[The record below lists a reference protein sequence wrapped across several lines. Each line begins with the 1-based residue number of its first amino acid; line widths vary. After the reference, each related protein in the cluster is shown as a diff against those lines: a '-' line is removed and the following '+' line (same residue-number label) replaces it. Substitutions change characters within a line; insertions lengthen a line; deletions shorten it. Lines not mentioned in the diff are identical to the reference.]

1 MTEASTTIDDDTRDN
16 AADQIIQGCLSLNA
30 PQSFFLYAGAGSGK
44 TRSLKNALEF
54 VLEKYGDTL
63 RRHGRQVAVITY
75 TNAACDEIL
84 RRVKNDLIF
93 HVSTIHSFAWTL
105 LEGRTRDIRRWLD
118 KKLSNDIENNEGK
131 LSRAR
136 TEKSENTYRLRITS
150 LEERRNKLENITLFT
165 YNPNGDNYGRD
176 ALSHVE
182 VIAMSS
188 DFLLNKPTLQKI
200 ILSRYPF
207 FLIDESQD
215 TLNHFMQALL
225 EFEEKYKD
233 QIALGLFGDT
243 MQRIYAHGKKDLAD
257 SIPDRWERP
266 QKQMNHRSQKRI
278 IQLANRIRQDV
289 DDWSQLYR
297 ADKTGGHVAAYI
309 VPTITNHQSAKEDRI
324 RKNLTERTGDL
335 AWSDPV
341 AVKTLVLE
349 HHMAAKRLGF
359 MNLFSVIDPVKT
371 LRTGFRDGSLAPMRL
386 FTERILPLVEANRTD
401 DRYAVM
407 SILRTYSPLLSKAK
421 LQLAGNTMEASMKIV
436 RSAVFDLM
444 AHFKDDNFPKC
455 GEILRTVKDTGLFTI
470 PEDLVVALA
479 LRNKKSSEG
488 LDDIRVDAIEAWQK
502 FLDVQFSEIPLY
514 KEYVEDRS
522 PFGTHQGVKGL
533 EFSHVIVIADDTNQR
548 FRGSVDYEKLFN
560 GKPPSKTDR
569 DNEAAGKETVYDRT
583 RRLLYVA
590 CTRAEEGLALVIY
603 SDKLDS
609 IKKTLLD
616 KHWFM
621 ENEIVT
627 DIS

>member
-1 MTEASTTIDDDTRDN
+1 MTEESNTVDDDTRDN
-16 AADQIIQGCLSLNA
+16 VADQIIQECLSLNT

-44 TRSLKNALEF
+44 TRSLKNALDF
-54 VLEKYGDTL
+54 VLEEYGDRL
-63 RRHGRQVAVITY
+63 RRHCRQVAVITY

-84 RRVKNDLIF
+84 RRVKNDPIF
-93 HVSTIHSFAWTL
+93 HVSTIHSFAWNL
-105 LEGRTRDIRRWLD
+105 LEGRTQDTRRWLNE
-118 KKLSNDIENNEGK
+118 KLLNDIEKNVDK

-136 TEKSENTYRLRITS
+136 TENSQNTYRLKITS
-150 LEERRNKLENITLFT
+150 LEERRKKLENITLFT

-176 ALSHVE
+176 ALSHTE

-188 DFLLNKPTLQKI
+188 DFLINKPTLQKI

-225 EFEEKYKD
+225 EFEEKYKG
-233 QIALGLFGDT
+233 QIVLGLFGDT

-257 SIPDRWERP
+257 SIPGHWKKP

-278 IQLANRIRQDV
+278 IQLANRIREDV
-289 DDWSQLYR
+289 DRWSQLYR

-309 VPTITNHQSAKEDRI
+309 VPANINDQSAVEDRI
-324 RKNLTERTGDL
+324 RKDLTDRARDS
-335 AWSDPV
+335 AWFNPI

-359 MNLFSVIDPVKT
+359 MNLFSGIDPVQT
-371 LRTGFRDGSLAPMRL
+371 LRIGFRDGSLAPLRL
-386 FTERILPLVEANRTD
+386 FTERILPLVEANQKD

-407 SILRTYSPLLSKAK
+407 SILRTYSPLLSKAR
-421 LQLAGNTMEASMKIV
+421 LRSVGNTMEASMKIV
-436 RSAVFDLM
+436 RSAVFDLL
-444 AHFKDDNFPKC
+444 AHFKDGNTPKC
-455 GEILRTVKDTGLFTI
+455 GEVLRSVKDSGLFAI

-479 LRNKKSSEG
+479 HRNKKSWEDF
-488 LDDIRVDAIEAWQK
+488 DDISVDAIEAWQK
-502 FLDVQFSEIPLY
+502 FLAVRFSEIPLY

-533 EFSHVIVIADDTNQR
+533 EFSHVMVIADDANQR
-548 FRGSVDYEKLFN
+548 FKGSVDYEKLFN

-569 DNEAAGKETVYDRT
+569 DNEAAGRETVYDRT
-583 RRLLYVA
+583 RRLLYVT

-603 SDKLDS
+603 SDKPDV

-616 KHWFM
+616 KNWFM

-627 DIS
+627 NIS